1 MKLADLRRAATTRS
15 LFAPT
20 SLAQAIERLGYVQ
33 ADPIRAP
40 ARAQDLIL
48 RHRVRDYR
56 AGDLE
61 RLYPTLPVEED
72 YLHNYGFVS
81 RALHAALHPRPP
93 RKKSAPALEAKVLAF
108 LQQRAALGLPAV
120 HPREV
125 QAALGTKSVGNAWG
139 GSSAATTKVLDG
151 LHYAG
156 VLRVQMRVQGT
167 RVYMPRTA
175 PSDAADNSARARAH
189 RILDAVLGLH
199 APLPAASLTYVM
211 RLLRYG
217 APHQAIAL
225 RAAFTEA
232 EAEGTVRRFVVDGVA
247 YVDWTAPPTV
257 VKASGV
263 RFLAPFD
270 PIVWD
275 RRRFHHLFGWEYKFE
290 AYTPP
295 AKRRFGYYAMP
306 ILWNDAAIG
315 WVNVDAKGRV
325 EAAYVKEPKDATYRR
340 RFAEEVDRLRWFLGP

>member
-15 LFAPT
+15 LFDPT
-20 SLAQAIERLGYVQ
+20 NLAEAIERLGYVQ

-40 ARAQDLIL
+40 ARAQDLVL
-48 RHRVRDYR
+48 RHRVSEYR

-81 RALHAALHPRPP
+81 PALHAALHPRPP
-93 RKKSAPALEAKVLAF
+93 RKKRAPALEAKVRAF
-108 LQQRAALGLPAV
+108 IEGRPTT

-125 QAALGTKSVGNAWG
+125 EAALGKKSVGNYWG
-139 GSSAATTKVLDG
+139 GTSAATTQALDR

-156 VLRVQMRVQGT
+156 VLRVQQRVQGT
-167 RVYMPRTA
+167 RVYAPRPTPPEA
-175 PSDAADNSARARAH
+175 PLDARTRAH

-199 APLPAASLTYVM
+199 APLPASSLTYVL

-217 APHQAIAL
+217 APQQARAL
-225 RAAFTEA
+225 RSAVSEKEA
-232 EAEGTVRRFVVDGVA
+232 DGALRRFEADGMT
-247 YVDWTAPPTV
+247 YVDWARAP
-257 VKASGV
+257 ASSGAEAAVV

-295 AKRRFGYYAMP
+295 AKRRFGYYALP
-306 ILWNDAAIG
+306 ILWRDQAVG
-315 WVNVDAKGRV
+315 WVNVDAQGAV
-325 EAAYVKEPKDATYRR
+325 EARYVAEPKDAAYRR
-340 RFAEEVDRLRWFLGP
+340 RFADEVDRLRWFLGP

>member
-1 MKLADLRRAATTRS
+1 MKLADLRRAATSRS

-20 SLAQAIERLGYVQ
+20 SLAKAIERLGYVQ

-48 RHRVRDYR
+48 RHRAADYR

-61 RLYPTLPVEED
+61 RLYPTLAVEED

-81 RALHAALHPRPP
+81 PAVHAALHPRPP
-93 RKKSAPALEAKVLAF
+93 RKKSAKALEAKVRAF
-108 LQQRAALGLPAV
+108 LQGRSTV

-125 QAALGTKSVGNAWG
+125 EAALGKKSVGNYWG
-139 GSSAATTKVLDG
+139 GTSAATTQVLDR

-156 VLRVQMRVQGT
+156 VLRVHQRVQGT
-167 RVYMPRTA
+167 RVYAPRPEPT
-175 PSDAADNSARARAH
+175 DALDARARAH
-189 RILDAVLGLH
+189 RILDTVLGLH

-217 APHQAIAL
+217 APQQAAAL
-225 RAAFTEA
+225 RAALTDK
-232 EAEGTVRRFVVDGVA
+232 EAEGTVRRFLVEGVT
-247 YVDWTAPPTV
+247 YVDWTIPPEPSAEKT
-257 VKASGV
+257 AFV

-306 ILWNDAAIG
+306 ILWRDAAIG
-315 WVNVDAKGRV
+315 WVNVDANGGV

-340 RFAEEVDRLRWFLGP
+340 RFAEEVDRLRWFLGA